1 MEEKIYD
8 IKLVARYIALSL
20 LTKQMTVSP
29 LKLQKLLYYA
39 QAWSMVFFGRQRHLF
54 ADVPQA
60 WVNGPVYPAIYNIWK
75 DKNMCD
81 HLLPEDF
88 ETTKETMDDALC
100 SVTKQLNLSDD
111 EIQLLEQIVLKYGSK
126 SQNYLIFLTH
136 SELPWC
142 EKREGLKP
150 YERSACPLSL
160 DTMYRYYAERHTK
173 NVERRKQKVEA

>member
-1 MEEKIYD
+1 MDDKLYD

-39 QAWSMVFFGRQRHLF
+39 QAWNMVFFGRAKTLF
-54 ADVPQA
+54 ADCPQA
-60 WVNGPVYPAIYNIWK
+60 WVNGPVYPTIYNIWK
-75 DKNMCD
+75 EKNMCE
-81 HLLPEDF
+81 HLTPEDF
-88 ETTKETMDDALC
+88 GTSDEHVDEALAD
-100 SVTKQLNLSDD
+100 VTKMLDLDD
-111 EIQLLEQIVLKYGSK
+111 NEIQLLEQIVLKYGSK

-150 YERSACPLSL
+150 YERSTKELSL
-160 DTMYRYYAERHTK
+160 DTMYSYYAERHAK
-173 NVERRKQKVEA
+173 NVERRKQMARV